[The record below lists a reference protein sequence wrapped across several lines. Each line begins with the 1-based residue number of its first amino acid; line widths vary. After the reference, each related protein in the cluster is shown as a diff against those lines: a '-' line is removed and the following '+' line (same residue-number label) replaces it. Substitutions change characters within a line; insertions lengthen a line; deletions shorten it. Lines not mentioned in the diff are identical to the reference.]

1 MWHAIY
7 NSATGALVSI
17 GTVLADPLPAGL
29 VALDVG
35 ETMPDGD
42 WSSATL
48 SFVARST
55 LPETWTKYE
64 FKQRMT
70 AAERVAVRAAAAS
83 NAVVADFMDLL
94 DSSGAVVRANPNV
107 LAGLN
112 YLESIAVL
120 ATGRAAEIING

>member
-7 NSATGALVSI
+7 DIATGALVSV
-17 GTVLADPLPAGL
+17 GTVIAAPLPDGL
-29 VALDVG
+29 AALDVG
-35 ETMPDGD
+35 DTMPDGD
-42 WSSATL
+42 WNPATL
-48 SFVARST
+48 SFVARSA

-94 DSSGAVVRANPNV
+94 DSSGVVIRANPNV

-120 ATGRAAEIING
+120 GAGRASEIING